1 MKALIITGYTLFSM
15 LFFLPSACHCASYGI
30 KEIRISDVLLFI
42 ILLPGAL
49 ADVLILLIIFII
61 DVSRETTV
69 AYAIKKILRRKI
81 FK

>member
-30 KEIRISDVLLFI
+30 KEIRILDVLLFI
-42 ILLPGAL
+42 IFLPGAMI
-49 ADVLILLIIFII
+49 DSLIMLFFFVIN
-61 DVSRETTV
+61 VARETTV
-69 AYAIKKILRRKI
+69 AYAIKKTLRIKI